1 MSEVGRTRCRR
12 SHGRLLVATALL
24 SAFLLSC
31 GRAAPVEL
39 TATGLPPAPS
49 PPASE
54 PATRFQGSVVSVD
67 AGAGVVVVNVSIVW
81 TPVIAAGGE
90 ERRVI
95 VGPRTHWDHGVNL
108 AGLRA
113 GEEVQVDAGDPMDG
127 SWPAL
132 RVQLFD
138 VE

>member
-1 MSEVGRTRCRR
+1 
-12 SHGRLLVATALL
+12 LALL
-24 SAFLLSC
+24 SATLLSC
-31 GRAAPVEL
+31 GGAAPVEV
-39 TATGLPPAPS
+39 TANGLPPAPAP

-67 AGAGVVVVNVSIVW
+67 AGAGVLVVDVSIVW
-81 TPVIAAGGE
+81 TPVVTAGGD
-90 ERRVI
+90 ERRVV
-95 VGPRTHWDHGVNL
+95 VGAGTRWDQGLSL

-113 GEEVQVDAGDPMDG
+113 GEEVQVDAADPVDG

-138 VE
+138 LD

>member
-1 MSEVGRTRCRR
+1 MSKFGRTRCR
-12 SHGRLLVATALL
+12 SHGRLLVASALL
-24 SAFLLSC
+24 SATLLSC
-31 GRAAPVEL
+31 GRSAPVEV
-39 TATGLPPAPS
+39 TAIGLPPAPP

-81 TPVIAAGGE
+81 TPVISAGGE
-90 ERRVI
+90 ERRVT
-95 VGPRTHWDHGVNL
+95 VGPGTRWDHGVTL

-113 GEEVQVDAGDPMDG
+113 GEEVQVDAAHPVDG

-138 VE
+138 ID

>member
-12 SHGRLLVATALL
+12 SPGRLLVATAVL
-24 SAFLLSC
+24 SATLLSC
-31 GRAAPVEL
+31 GRAAPVQV
-39 TATGLPPAPS
+39 TANGLPPAPL
-49 PPASE
+49 PASE

-67 AGAGVVVVNVSIVW
+67 AGAGVLVVDVSIVW
-81 TPVIAAGGE
+81 TPVITAGGD
-90 ERRVI
+90 ERRVV
-95 VGPRTHWDHGVNL
+95 VGPGTRWDQGLSL

-113 GEEVQVDAGDPMDG
+113 GEEVQVDAADPVDG

-138 VE
+138 ID

>member
-1 MSEVGRTRCRR
+1 MSHVGRTRCLR
-12 SHGRLLVATALL
+12 SAARLLAASALL
-24 SAFLLSC
+24 SATLLAC
-31 GRAAPVEL
+31 GGAAPVEV
-39 TATGLPPAPS
+39 AVSGLPPAP

-67 AGAGVVVVNVSIVW
+67 AGAGVLVVNVSIVW
-81 TPVIAAGGE
+81 TPVITGGGD
-90 ERRVI
+90 ERRVL
-95 VGPRTHWDHGVNL
+95 VGASTRWDHGVTL

-113 GEEVQVDAGDPMDG
+113 GDEVQVDAGDPVDG

>member
-1 MSEVGRTRCRR
+1 MSEFGRTRCRR
-12 SHGRLLVATALL
+12 SHGRLLVASALL
-24 SAFLLSC
+24 SATLLSC
-31 GRAAPVEL
+31 GRAAPVEV
-39 TATGLPPAPS
+39 TATGLPPAP

-81 TPVIAAGGE
+81 TPVIAAGGD
-90 ERRVI
+90 ERRVL
-95 VGPRTHWDHGVNL
+95 VGAGTRLDHGVTL

-113 GEEVQVDAGDPMDG
+113 GEEVQVEAADPVDG

-138 VE
+138 ID